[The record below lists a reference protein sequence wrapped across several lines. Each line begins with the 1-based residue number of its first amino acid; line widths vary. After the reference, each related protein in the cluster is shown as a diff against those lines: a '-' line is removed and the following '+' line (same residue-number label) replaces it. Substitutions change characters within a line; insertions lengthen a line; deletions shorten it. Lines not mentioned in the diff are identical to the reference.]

1 MSVMALRGPAS
12 AAIIQAKTSTTQVR
26 SAVAT
31 SESVVLIPHFARIE
45 VVPAKKADANAARI
59 QDKETSFHEQ
69 CLHLIFACDY
79 TSPFGARG
87 GTRGLL
93 LAASWGKPRF
103 PPCAGKG
110 EAGAAIGAKRFSVRR
125 AGRCALANR
134 SGIVCS
140 HLRAMAFA

>member
-59 QDKETSFHEQ
+59 QDKAASFHEQ
-69 CLHLIFACDY
+69 CLCLIFAGDY
-79 TSPFGARG
+79 TSLSCVRG
-87 GTRGLL
+87 GKLGILL
-93 LAASWGKPRF
+93 D
-103 PPCAGKG
+103 
-110 EAGAAIGAKRFSVRR
+110 
-125 AGRCALANR
+125 
-134 SGIVCS
+134 GIVGVS
-140 HLRAMAFA
+140 VLAVRERGKIPQTAS